1 MAFFSR
7 LFGSRPSVE
16 KDNRGTR
23 HDSRELASSH
33 WFARVTA
40 AKKDSFILSTFDRAE
55 DAKAALLE
63 VPCIRVAAD
72 SGKLICTEV
81 LIFGV
86 YPTEEGRFEA
96 VLCGDELTVELWER
110 ARASFAK
117 HGGRLKG
124 EQKPEARTPKAAV
137 SEAKGKV
144 VFLREER
151 HPQMGHTMTYRIHSA
166 PNGAIAQTWLQA
178 NAVKKNHY
186 YPSSRRR
193 TATTAATST
202 GCTKS
207 SHPPFG
213 SNARAK

>member
-1 MAFFSR
+1 MGLFRR
-7 LFGSRPSVE
+7 LFGPQRSTE

-23 HDSRELASSH
+23 HDTLELASSH

-40 AKKDSFILSTFDRAE
+40 PKKDPFTLSTFDRAE

-63 VPCIRVAAD
+63 LPCIRVAAD
-72 SGKLICTEV
+72 SGELICTEV

-124 EQKPEARTPKAAV
+124 ELKPEARTPKPTAV
-137 SEAKGKV
+137 QAKGKV

-166 PNGAIAQTWLQA
+166 PNGAIAQSWLQA
-178 NAVKKNHY
+178 NAVKKKHY
-186 YPSSRRR
+186 YLVVQTPDGNYCRDID
-193 TATTAATST
+193 
-202 GCTKS
+202 GMYKE
-207 SHPPFG
+207 
-213 SNARAK
+213 